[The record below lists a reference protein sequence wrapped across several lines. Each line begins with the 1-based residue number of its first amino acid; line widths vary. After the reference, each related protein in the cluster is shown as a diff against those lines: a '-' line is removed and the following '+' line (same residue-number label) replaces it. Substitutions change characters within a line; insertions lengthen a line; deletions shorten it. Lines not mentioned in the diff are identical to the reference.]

1 MESAVLTSLGGRSY
15 RFDTFCEKLILRMY
29 GPCLPSF
36 KSLELVQRFTDP
48 PDADSEPGTG
58 TDKVLRC
65 APRLQDFVLT
75 GPDEVRLATAPSGLA
90 SSSRSLGLS
99 STTLRTT
106 ESARRGQIT
115 DLFLDE
121 VLVSDTYLCRSPNAF
136 PFPGFFHSVIGYD
149 CATVRRTNDDD
160 KYDIGASTDDPNIVV
175 LGQLDSVERKDERG
189 KMELT

>member
-1 MESAVLTSLGGRSY
+1 
-15 RFDTFCEKLILRMY
+15 MY

-75 GPDEVRLATAPSGLA
+75 GPDEDRLATAPSGLA

-121 VLVSDTYLCRSPNAF
+121 VLVSDTYLSDLQTPSLFLDSFTVSSAM
-136 PFPGFFHSVIGYD
+136 
-149 CATVRRTNDDD
+149 TVRLFGVPMMMTNMTLGLVLTIRISLCLDNLTALNVRT
-160 KYDIGASTDDPNIVV
+160 S
-175 LGQLDSVERKDERG
+175 EG
-189 KMELT
+189 KWN